1 MIPRDHKPKKYLAA
15 LWEIAFFPPSILL
28 LVLATSRSVL
38 VQVHNNYMLGIM
50 RYSTAIIQYNPWETL
65 EKKRNRTKGKN
76 QRRSVHRLPWKDR
89 MVRLLI

>member
-65 EKKRNRTKGKN
+65 EKNETEPRERTKDVVYIASYG
-76 QRRSVHRLPWKDR
+76 RTG
-89 MVRLLI
+89 